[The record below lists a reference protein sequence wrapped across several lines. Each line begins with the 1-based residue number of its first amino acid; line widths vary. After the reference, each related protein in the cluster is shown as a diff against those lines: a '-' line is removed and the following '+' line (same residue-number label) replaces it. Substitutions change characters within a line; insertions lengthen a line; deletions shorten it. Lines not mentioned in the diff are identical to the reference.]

1 MISLAKGLITTAMS
15 LGLIA
20 GNKDQIEQFF
30 EDIMDETQRV
40 TTAGDIRSISN
51 MLDFHYIKKGRYPS
65 EANFVNWLKQGTKEN
80 NFRLVFN
87 DNWGNP
93 FIYTTSKR
101 NKSFTLISMGKD
113 GIVNSDDDMTISG
126 P

>member
-1 MISLAKGLITTAMS
+1 MISLTKGLITTAMS

-30 EDIMDETQRV
+30 EEVMDETQRV
-40 TTAGDIRSISN
+40 TTAGDMRSISN
-51 MLDFHYIKKGRYPS
+51 MLDFHYIKKGRYPT
-65 EANFVNWLKQGTKEN
+65 ERNFVNWLEEGTKEN
-80 NFRLVFN
+80 NFRHVFN

-93 FIYTTSKR
+93 FIYTTSTR
-101 NKSFTLISMGKD
+101 DKSFTLISTGKD
-113 GIVNSDDDMTISG
+113 GIINSDDDMVISG

>member
-1 MISLAKGLITTAMS
+1 MISLTKGLITTAMS

-30 EDIMDETQRV
+30 EEVMDETQRV
-40 TTAGDIRSISN
+40 TTAGDMRSISN

-65 EANFVNWLKQGTKEN
+65 EANFVNWLEEGTKEN
-80 NFRLVFN
+80 SFREVYN
-87 DNWGNP
+87 DNWGNS
-93 FIYTTSKR
+93 FIYTTTTR
-101 NKSFTLISMGKD
+101 NKTFTLISTGKD
-113 GIVNSDDDMTISG
+113 GIINSDDDMIISG